1 MRSKTRERARRII
14 VSSLLRSDLTMSEI
28 REIGKAFVN
37 QFDFSQD
44 LGCVIKDVVMALG
57 TSTPLRYTKHHMPD
71 YERHN
76 EPFERAILL
85 INKKRLPKRQVVPIL
100 NALRPDMEDYLR
112 KGKLLTMREMVT
124 AFFKTASRSQ
134 IAGFMDWLEKGLGYS
149 DDYLKGIMRKS

>member
-44 LGCVIKDVVMALG
+44 LGCVIKDVVMTLG
-57 TSTPLRYTKHHMPD
+57 TSSPFGHTKHYMPD
-71 YERHN
+71 YKSHN
-76 EPFERAILL
+76 EPFERAIFL

-100 NALRPDMEDYLR
+100 NALRPDMVDHFR
-112 KGKLLTMREMVT
+112 KPKLTMREMVT
-124 AFFKTASRSQ
+124 AFFKIASKSQ
-134 IAGFMDWLEKGLGYS
+134 IADFMDCLEKGLSYS
-149 DDYLKGIMRKS
+149 DDYLKGIMQRS

>member
-28 REIGKAFVN
+28 REIGKAFLN
-37 QFDFSQD
+37 EHDFSQD
-44 LGCVIKDVVMALG
+44 LGRVIKDVVMTLG

-76 EPFERAILL
+76 ESFERAIFL

-100 NALRPDMEDYLR
+100 NALRPDMENYLR
-112 KGKLLTMREMVT
+112 KSNLTMKKMVT
-124 AFFKTASRSQ
+124 DFFETASKSQ
-134 IAGFMDWLEKGLGYS
+134 IAEFMDWLEKGLSYS
-149 DDYLKGIMRKS
+149 DDYLKGIMGRS

>member
-44 LGCVIKDVVMALG
+44 LGCVIKDLAKSIDSSIRMGKVK
-57 TSTPLRYTKHHMPD
+57 PLIPD

-112 KGKLLTMREMVT
+112 KAKLTMREMVT
-124 AFFKTASRSQ
+124 AFFETASKSQ
-134 IAGFMDWLEKGLGYS
+134 IAEFMDWLEKGLSYS
-149 DDYLKGIMRKS
+149 DDYLKGIMRRS

>member
-1 MRSKTRERARRII
+1 MRSKTRERAKRII

-44 LGCVIKDVVMALG
+44 LGSVIKDVVMTLG
-57 TSTPLRYTKHHMPD
+57 TSTSLRYTKHHKPD
-71 YERHN
+71 YERNN

-100 NALRPDMEDYLR
+100 NALSPDMEDYLR
-112 KGKLLTMREMVT
+112 KAKLTMREMVT
-124 AFFKTASRSQ
+124 AFFKTASKSQ
-134 IAGFMDWLEKGLGYS
+134 IAEFMDWLEKGLSYS
-149 DDYLKGIMRKS
+149 DDYLKGIMRRS